1 MTLILLVIVL
11 TLFLCWKIARRN
23 RNLSPYMIEKFISIN
38 QPVPLCG
45 TPDVVWID
53 HKGRLIVGDYKS
65 RNGQQAYRAE
75 IIQLSVYKLLLQKTQ
90 KRVVA
95 DFGYLYFSNGKRVKV
110 ALLTEKEIIN
120 LYYRYLDIINGK
132 STPKSSTISNYCKF
146 CSHYGKRC

>member
-1 MTLILLVIVL
+1 MTLILLVVFIS
-11 TLFLCWKIARRN
+11 LFLCWIKSRRN

-53 HKGRLIVGDYKS
+53 NKGRLIVGDYKS

-75 IIQLSVYKLLLQKTQ
+75 IIQLSVYKLLLEKTQ

-95 DFGYLYFSNGKRVKV
+95 DFGYLYFGNGKRVKV
-110 ALLTEKEIIN
+110 ELLTEKEVVN
-120 LYYRYLDIINGK
+120 LYYRYLDIIHGTL
-132 STPKSSTISNYCKF
+132 TPKSSTTPNYCKF
-146 CSHYGKRC
+146 CSHYGKHC